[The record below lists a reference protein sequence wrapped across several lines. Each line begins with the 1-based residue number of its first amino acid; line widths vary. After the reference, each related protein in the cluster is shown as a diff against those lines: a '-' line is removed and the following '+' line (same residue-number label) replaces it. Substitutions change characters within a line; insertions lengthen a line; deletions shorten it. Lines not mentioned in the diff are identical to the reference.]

1 MPLEKRWFH
10 AAGERHLGNQYS
22 AAADSRWPNSGR
34 VGTVDV
40 ARLRWHFNKPYYL
53 FRPSQILR
61 RLVSPFSRGLQPGGM
76 SRIWLPW
83 GLPLLVH
90 PQEQIGRCIVRRG
103 LFDLTVSE
111 SAFRLTDPGD
121 LAVDVGANIGY
132 MTSLL
137 ARAVGPT
144 GRVVAFEPHPDI
156 FRLLSS
162 NVGSWA
168 AERDVG
174 TVELHQVALSARAGE
189 AHLALPKAFRRNM
202 GSAGLAGNGGPSA
215 DRLEPVHVQRMDD
228 ILRAE
233 RIGVLK
239 VDVEGHELGVFQ
251 GAVSLLQEHRI
262 RDIIF
267 EDFGEPPTD
276 AIRFLEGFGYTVFS
290 LDQSLFGLV
299 LGPAGAASALR
310 SMDDPSYLATTDPE
324 RLQSR
329 LRRPGWDVLR
339 TGRRRARERGASSS
353 HVLGRRQRPGQSV
366 FSVVALLSGSHP
378 VGV

>member
-1 MPLEKRWFH
+1 M
-10 AAGERHLGNQYS
+10 
-22 AAADSRWPNSGR
+22 
-34 VGTVDV
+34 DV
-40 ARLRWHFNKPYYL
+40 TRLKWHFNKPYYL

-61 RLVSPFSRGLQPGGM
+61 RLVSPFSPRLGPGGM
-76 SRIWLPW
+76 SRIRLPW

-144 GRVVAFEPHPDI
+144 GRVMAFEPHPDI

-162 NVGSWA
+162 NVGSWS
-168 AERDVG
+168 AENDVG
-174 TVELHQVALSARAGE
+174 TVELHQVALSARGGE

-202 GSAGLAGNGGPSA
+202 GSAGLAENGGPSA
-215 DRLEPVHVQRMDD
+215 DRLEPVQVQRMEHFVA
-228 ILRAE
+228 AE

-239 VDVEGHELGVFQ
+239 VDVEGHELGVFK
-251 GAVSLLQEHRI
+251 GADSLLRDHRI

-267 EDFGEPPTD
+267 EDFGQPPTNTM
-276 AIRFLEGFGYTVFS
+276 RFLEGFGYTVFS

-299 LGPAGAASALR
+299 LGAAGAGSALR

-324 RLQSR
+324 RVRSR
-329 LRRPGWDVLR
+329 LRRPGWAVLR
-339 TGRRRARERGASSS
+339 SGKHRARERGVRSC
-353 HVLGRRQRPGQSV
+353 HVLGGRRRRPGRSI
-366 FSVVALLSGSHP
+366 FSVVDLPSGSHL